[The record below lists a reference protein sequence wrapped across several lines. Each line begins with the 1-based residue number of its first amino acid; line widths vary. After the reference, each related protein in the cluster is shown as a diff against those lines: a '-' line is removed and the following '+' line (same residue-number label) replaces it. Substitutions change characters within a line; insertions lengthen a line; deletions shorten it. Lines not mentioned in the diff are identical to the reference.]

1 MESLTGDNNDQSG
14 GESIQERAEK
24 IAGKT
29 PSMLEAPGESA
40 EGCQLAHGGAGID
53 PVESAVGN
61 ERERKDAERKK
72 NCRDKSLSENQET
85 KGGNKFLGN
94 FKKPGRPKNNAKG

>member
-29 PSMLEAPGESA
+29 PAMLEAPSECP
-40 EGCQLAHGGAGID
+40 EGHQLARGGAGID

-61 ERERKDAERKK
+61 EGERKDAERKK
-72 NCRDKSLSENQET
+72 NRRDKSLSENQET
-85 KGGNKFLGN
+85 KGRNKFLGN
-94 FKKPGRPKNNAKG
+94 FKKCRRPKNNGKG